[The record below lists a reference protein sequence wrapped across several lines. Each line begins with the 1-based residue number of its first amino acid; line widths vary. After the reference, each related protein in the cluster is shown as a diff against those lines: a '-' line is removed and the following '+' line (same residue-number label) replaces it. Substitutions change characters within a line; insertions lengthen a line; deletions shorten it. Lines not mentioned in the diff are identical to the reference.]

1 MDSKASFT
9 PPSLLLCTIGLSLA
23 TFMQVLDT
31 TIANVALPTISGNL
45 GVSSEQGTWVIT
57 SFAVSNAIAL
67 PLTGWL
73 SRRFGEV
80 KLFLWATMLF
90 VLASFLCGISTS
102 MPELVGFRVVQ
113 GLVAGPL
120 YPMTQTLLIAVYPP
134 AKRGMALALLAMVTV
149 VAPIAGPILGGWI
162 TDSYS
167 WPWIF
172 FINIPI
178 GLFACVVVRQQ
189 LAKRPVHL
197 SRQPMD
203 YVGLITLIIGVGA
216 LQVVLD
222 KGNDLDWFESS
233 FIIIGSVISA
243 VALTAFVIWELTDEH
258 PVVNLRLFAF
268 RNFRIGTMVLVGGY
282 AGFFGINLILPQ
294 WLQTQ
299 MGYTATWAGL
309 AVAPIG
315 ILPVLMSPFVGKYAH
330 KFDLRLLAG
339 LAFVAIGTSCFM
351 RAGFNNQVDFQHV
364 ALVQLFMGAGVAL
377 FFMPTLSILLSD
389 LPPQQIADGSGLATF
404 LRTLGGSFAASLTTW
419 IWIRR
424 ADQHHAYLTES
435 ISTYDPVTR
444 HALEQMG
451 GNTPQ
456 AYARMEQMVNSQAYM
471 LSTVD
476 YFTLMGWIFAGLVL
490 LVWLAKPPFTAKAG
504 PAAGGGHLDRRRYP
518 PISAWLLRKIE
529 RRQVETLLVHLQ
541 CPALRIPIPQ
551 HDAPRCQVAD
561 LQRMDC
567 RPVGMAVDQGRDT
580 VLQHH
585 PRHLVR
591 RDIDDIV
598 GLHAGL
604 RAAFVAQ
611 LAGQLVPRA

>member
-80 KLFLWATMLF
+80 KLFLWATLLF

-178 GLFACVVVRQQ
+178 GLFACAVVRQQ
-189 LAKRPVHL
+189 MAKRPVHL

-222 KGNDLDWFESS
+222 KGNDLDWFESG
-233 FIIIGSVISA
+233 FIIVGSVISA

-268 RNFRIGTMVLVGGY
+268 RNFRIGTLVLVFGY

-351 RAGFNNQVDFQHV
+351 RAGFNSQVDFQHV

-451 GNTPQ
+451 GHTPQ

-504 PAAGGGHLDRRRYP
+504 PAAGGGH
-518 PISAWLLRKIE
+518 
-529 RRQVETLLVHLQ
+529 
-541 CPALRIPIPQ
+541 
-551 HDAPRCQVAD
+551 
-561 LQRMDC
+561 
-567 RPVGMAVDQGRDT
+567 
-580 VLQHH
+580 
-585 PRHLVR
+585 
-591 RDIDDIV
+591 
-598 GLHAGL
+598 
-604 RAAFVAQ
+604 
-611 LAGQLVPRA
+611 

>member
-1 MDSKASFT
+1 MSNNASFT
-9 PPSLLLCTIGLSLA
+9 PPSLLLSTIGLSLA

-80 KLFLWATMLF
+80 KLFLWATILF

-102 MPELVGFRVVQ
+102 MPELVGFRVIQ

-172 FINIPI
+172 FINIPV
-178 GLFACVVVRQQ
+178 GLFAAMIVRQQ
-189 LAKRPVHL
+189 LAARPVTT

-222 KGNDLDWFESS
+222 KGNDMDWFESN
-233 FIIIGSVISA
+233 FILIGTALSV
-243 VALTAFVIWELTDEH
+243 VALTAFVIWEMTDEH

-268 RNFRIGTMVLVGGY
+268 RNFRIGTLTLVMGY

-330 KFDLRLLAG
+330 KFDLRVLAG
-339 LAFVAIGTSCFM
+339 LAFTAIGGSCFM
-351 RAGFNNQVDFQHV
+351 RAGFTNQVDFEHV
-364 ALVQLFMGAGVAL
+364 ALVQLFMGIGIAL

-389 LPPQQIADGSGLATF
+389 LPPSQIADGSGLATF

-435 ISTYDPVTR
+435 ITPYDPATQ
-444 HALEQMG
+444 HAIQGLG
-451 GNTPQ
+451 GPGQ
-456 AYARMEQMVNSQAYM
+456 ATYSQLDQIVQSQAYM

-476 YFTLMGWIFAGLVL
+476 YFTLLGWIFMGLVVF
-490 LVWLAKPPFTAKAG
+490 VWLAKPPFTAKAG
-504 PAAGGGHLDRRRYP
+504 PAASGH
-518 PISAWLLRKIE
+518 
-529 RRQVETLLVHLQ
+529 
-541 CPALRIPIPQ
+541 
-551 HDAPRCQVAD
+551 
-561 LQRMDC
+561 
-567 RPVGMAVDQGRDT
+567 
-580 VLQHH
+580 
-585 PRHLVR
+585 
-591 RDIDDIV
+591 
-598 GLHAGL
+598 
-604 RAAFVAQ
+604 
-611 LAGQLVPRA
+611 

>member
-1 MDSKASFT
+1 MSSPAPASFT
-9 PPSLLLCTIGLSLA
+9 PPSLVLCTIGLSLA

-31 TIANVALPTISGNL
+31 TIANVALPTISGSL

-73 SRRFGEV
+73 SRRIGEV
-80 KLFLWATMLF
+80 KLFIWATILF

-120 YPMTQTLLIAVYPP
+120 YPMTQTLLIAIYPP

-149 VAPIAGPILGGWI
+149 VAPIAGPILGGFI

-172 FINIPI
+172 FINVPI
-178 GLFACVVVRQQ
+178 GLFAVLVVRQQ
-189 LAKRPVHL
+189 MRTRPVQT

-222 KGNDLDWFESS
+222 KGNDMDWFESN
-233 FIIIGSVISA
+233 FIIMGSILSA
-243 VALTAFVIWELTDEH
+243 VALSAFIIWELTDDH

-268 RNFRIGTMVLVGGY
+268 RNFRIGTLVLVGGY
-282 AGFFGINLILPQ
+282 SGFFGINLILPQ

-315 ILPVLMSPFVGKYAH
+315 ILPVLMSPFVGKYAN
-330 KFDLRLLAG
+330 KFDLRVLAG
-339 LAFVAIGTSCFM
+339 LAFLAIGASCFM
-351 RAGFNNQVDFQHV
+351 RAGFTNEVDFAHV
-364 ALVQLFMGAGVAL
+364 ALVQLFMGIGVAL

-404 LRTLGGSFAASLTTW
+404 LRTLGGSFAASLTSW

-424 ADQHHAYLTES
+424 ADQHHAYLSEN

-451 GNTPQ
+451 GANGQ
-456 AYARMEQMVNSQAYM
+456 SYAQLERIVNSQAYM
-471 LSTVD
+471 MSTVD
-476 YFTLMGWIFAGLVL
+476 YFTLLGWIFAGLIV
-490 LVWLAKPPFTAKAG
+490 LVWFAKPPFAAKAG
-504 PAAGGGHLDRRRYP
+504 PASAGH
-518 PISAWLLRKIE
+518 
-529 RRQVETLLVHLQ
+529 
-541 CPALRIPIPQ
+541 
-551 HDAPRCQVAD
+551 
-561 LQRMDC
+561 
-567 RPVGMAVDQGRDT
+567 
-580 VLQHH
+580 
-585 PRHLVR
+585 
-591 RDIDDIV
+591 
-598 GLHAGL
+598 
-604 RAAFVAQ
+604 
-611 LAGQLVPRA
+611 

>member
-1 MDSKASFT
+1 MSNNAAAQFT
-9 PPSLLLCTIGLSLA
+9 PPSLLLTTIGLSLA

-45 GVSSEQGTWVIT
+45 GVSYEQGTWVIT

-80 KLFLWATMLF
+80 KLFIWATLLF
-90 VLASFLCGISTS
+90 VLASFLCGIAQS
-102 MPELVGFRVVQ
+102 MPELVGFRVLQ
-113 GLVAGPL
+113 GVVAGPL

-172 FINIPI
+172 FINVPI
-178 GLFACVVVRQQ
+178 GLFAAAVVRQQ
-189 LAKRPVHL
+189 MRARPVVT

-203 YVGLITLIIGVGA
+203 YIGLLTLIVGVGA

-233 FIIIGSVISA
+233 FIIVGSLISVVFLA
-243 VALTAFVIWELTDEH
+243 IFIIWELTDRH
-258 PVVNLRLFAF
+258 PVVNLRLFAH
-268 RNFRIGTMVLVGGY
+268 RNFRIGTIVLVGGY

-315 ILPVLMSPFVGKYAH
+315 LLPVVMSPFVGKYAH
-330 KFDLRLLAG
+330 RFDLRVLAG
-339 LAFVAIGTSCFM
+339 LAFLAIGTSCFM
-351 RAGFNNQVDFQHV
+351 RAGFTNEVDFQHI
-364 ALVQLFMGAGVAL
+364 ALVQLFMGIGVAL

-424 ADQHHAYLTES
+424 ADQHHAYLSEH
-435 ISTYDPVTR
+435 ISQYDPATR
-444 HALEQMG
+444 HTLEQLG
-451 GNTPQ
+451 GASPQ
-456 AYARMEQMVNSQAYM
+456 SYAQLEQILNGQAYM
-471 LSTVD
+471 MSTVD
-476 YFTLMGWIFAGLVL
+476 YFTLMGWVFAGLIL
-490 LVWLAKPPFTAKAG
+490 LVWFAKPPFTAKAG
-504 PAAGGGHLDRRRYP
+504 PASAGH
-518 PISAWLLRKIE
+518 
-529 RRQVETLLVHLQ
+529 
-541 CPALRIPIPQ
+541 
-551 HDAPRCQVAD
+551 
-561 LQRMDC
+561 
-567 RPVGMAVDQGRDT
+567 
-580 VLQHH
+580 
-585 PRHLVR
+585 
-591 RDIDDIV
+591 
-598 GLHAGL
+598 
-604 RAAFVAQ
+604 
-611 LAGQLVPRA
+611 

>member
-90 VLASFLCGISTS
+90 VVASFLCGISTS

-178 GLFACVVVRQQ
+178 GLFACAVVRQQ
-189 LAKRPVHL
+189 MAKRPVHL

-233 FIIIGSVISA
+233 FIVIGSVISA

-268 RNFRIGTMVLVGGY
+268 RNFRIGTLVLVFGY

-351 RAGFNNQVDFQHV
+351 RAGFNSQVDFQHV
-364 ALVQLFMGAGVAL
+364 ALVQMFMGAGVAL

-504 PAAGGGHLDRRRYP
+504 PAAGGGH
-518 PISAWLLRKIE
+518 
-529 RRQVETLLVHLQ
+529 
-541 CPALRIPIPQ
+541 
-551 HDAPRCQVAD
+551 
-561 LQRMDC
+561 
-567 RPVGMAVDQGRDT
+567 
-580 VLQHH
+580 
-585 PRHLVR
+585 
-591 RDIDDIV
+591 
-598 GLHAGL
+598 
-604 RAAFVAQ
+604 
-611 LAGQLVPRA
+611 

>member
-1 MDSKASFT
+1 MSNNAAAQFT
-9 PPSLLLCTIGLSLA
+9 PPSLLLTTIGLSLA

-80 KLFLWATMLF
+80 KLFIWATLLF
-90 VLASFLCGISTS
+90 VLASFLCGISQS
-102 MPELVGFRVVQ
+102 MPELVGFRVLQ
-113 GLVAGPL
+113 GVVAGPL

-172 FINIPI
+172 FINVPI
-178 GLFACVVVRQQ
+178 GLFAAAVVRQQ
-189 LAKRPVHL
+189 MRARPVVT

-203 YVGLITLIIGVGA
+203 YIGLLTLIVGVGA

-233 FIIIGSVISA
+233 FIIIGSLISVVFLA
-243 VALTAFVIWELTDEH
+243 IFIIWELTDRH
-258 PVVNLRLFAF
+258 PVVNLRLFAH
-268 RNFRIGTMVLVGGY
+268 RNFRIGTIVLVGGY

-315 ILPVLMSPFVGKYAH
+315 LLPVIMSPFVGKYAQR
-330 KFDLRLLAG
+330 FDLRVLAG
-339 LAFVAIGTSCFM
+339 LAFLAIGASCFM
-351 RAGFNNQVDFQHV
+351 RAGFTNEVDFQHI
-364 ALVQLFMGAGVAL
+364 ALVQLFMGIGVAL

-389 LPPQQIADGSGLATF
+389 LPPHQIADGSGLATF

-424 ADQHHAYLTES
+424 ADQHHAYLSEN
-435 ISTYDPVTR
+435 ISQFDPATR
-444 HALEQMG
+444 HTLEQLG
-451 GNTPQ
+451 GANPQ
-456 AYARMEQMVNSQAYM
+456 SYAQLEQILNGQAYM
-471 LSTVD
+471 MSTVD
-476 YFTLMGWIFAGLVL
+476 YFTLMGWVFAGLIL
-490 LVWLAKPPFTAKAG
+490 LVWLAKPPFAAKAG
-504 PAAGGGHLDRRRYP
+504 PASAGH
-518 PISAWLLRKIE
+518 
-529 RRQVETLLVHLQ
+529 
-541 CPALRIPIPQ
+541 
-551 HDAPRCQVAD
+551 
-561 LQRMDC
+561 
-567 RPVGMAVDQGRDT
+567 
-580 VLQHH
+580 
-585 PRHLVR
+585 
-591 RDIDDIV
+591 
-598 GLHAGL
+598 
-604 RAAFVAQ
+604 
-611 LAGQLVPRA
+611 